1 MDTGAT
7 CAVTGSNTA
16 KRTKSA
22 NAIPQAPVKRIAKA
36 VNKDMHMGQEVPLLL
51 SRATVSLTLT
61 PSPWLCKPQDSAAE
75 KLSCI
80 SVAFYVLDRSYRSY
94 LECFFE
100 ELLTKAS
107 TYSDQKLLQYD
118 DIAEAVASDDRLNC
132 LKDFIPE
139 RKKYGDVKDSLSRQR
154 ATMNKRL

>member
-51 SRATVSLTLT
+51 SRAT
-61 PSPWLCKPQDSAAE
+61 
-75 KLSCI
+75 
-80 SVAFYVLDRSYRSY
+80 
-94 LECFFE
+94 ECFFE